1 MHHNATTSANFEAE
15 KNRKAFA
22 YTVVICAI
30 LLLLFIFITWKT
42 SQPTA
47 AVTTDLIEIN
57 LGNNSDGFGKD
68 QPLIKGEMS
77 PAPETPPKEQQV
89 AAAPKSDASQDNVNP
104 DDNAE
109 KDAAPVIKPEKEIHK
124 ATIKAPVKT
133 NNKPKNTMPVVDQAP
148 KPEKPLFTYNGPG
161 KGKGNGA
168 ATDNGFT
175 SQGNTPGGKGDAGDP
190 SGNPDSYGNDV
201 KGRSGITVT
210 RGARPTNMNNL
221 KFEDDFTQNAKVYL
235 DVTYDADGKFV
246 SATISKGTTTQAANI
261 IGIAKRKAAELK
273 FPPSDDGGVSTVLL
287 NFKVQ
292 N

>member
-1 MHHNATTSANFEAE
+1 MQHNVTTSANFEAE

-47 AVTTDLIEIN
+47 AVATDLIEIN
-57 LGNNSDGFGKD
+57 LGNNNDGFGKD

-77 PAPETPPKEQQV
+77 PTPETTPQKQQI
-89 AAAPKSDASQDNVNP
+89 AAAPKSDASQDNVDP

-124 ATIKAPVKT
+124 AIIKAPIKT
-133 NNKPKNTMPVVDQAP
+133 NEKAKNTMPVVKQAP
-148 KPEKPLFTYNGPG
+148 KPEKPMFTYNGPG

-168 ATDNGFT
+168 AQDNGFT

-201 KGRSGITVT
+201 NGRSAITVT
-210 RGARPTNMNNL
+210 RGARPTNMGSL

-287 NFKVQ
+287 IFKVQ

>member
-1 MHHNATTSANFEAE
+1 MQYNATTSGNFEAE

-22 YTVVICAI
+22 YTVAICAL
-30 LLLLFIFITWKT
+30 LLLLFIFITWRT
-42 SQPTA
+42 SPPTP
-47 AVTTDLIEIN
+47 VVSSDLIEIN
-57 LGNNSDGFGKD
+57 LGNNNDGFGKD

-77 PAPETPPKEQQV
+77 PTPETTPQQQQA

-124 ATIKAPVKT
+124 VPIKAPVKT
-133 NNKPKNTMPVVDQAP
+133 TNKPKNTEPVVKQAS

-161 KGKGNGA
+161 KAKGNGA
-168 ATDNGFT
+168 TQDNGFT

-190 SGNPDSYGNDV
+190 SGNPDSYGNDM
-201 KGRSGITVT
+201 KGRSGITIT
-210 RGARPTNMNNL
+210 KGARPTNMGNL

-235 DVTYDADGKFV
+235 DVTYDADGKVV
-246 SATISKGTTTQAANI
+246 SSTISKGTTTQAANI
-261 IGIAKRKAAELK
+261 INIAKRKAAELQ
-273 FPPSDDGGVSTVLL
+273 FPPSDDGGVSTILL

>member
-1 MHHNATTSANFEAE
+1 MHHNTTMSVNFEAE

-22 YTVVICAI
+22 YTAAICVI
-30 LLLLFIFITWKT
+30 LLLLFIFITWPT
-42 SQPTA
+42 SQPTIPVA
-47 AVTTDLIEIN
+47 DDLIEIN
-57 LGNNSDGFGKD
+57 LGNNNDGFGKD
-68 QPLIKGEMS
+68 QPLIKGDMS
-77 PAPETPPKEQQV
+77 PTPETPPKEQQ
-89 AAAPKSDASQDNVNP
+89 ATAAPKSDASQDNVNP
-104 DDNAE
+104 DDNAD
-109 KDAAPVIKPEKEIHK
+109 KDAAPVIKPDKEIHK
-124 ATIKAPVKT
+124 AIVKAPIKT
-133 NNKPKNTMPVVDQAP
+133 KDKPKEIMPVMKSAP
-148 KPEKPLFTYNGPG
+148 KPEKPMFTYNGPG

-168 ATDNGFT
+168 TTDNGFT

-210 RGARPTNMNNL
+210 RGVRPVNMGNL

-235 DVTYDADGKFV
+235 DITYDADGKFV
-246 SATISKGTTTQAANI
+246 SSTIAKGTTTQSANI

-273 FPPSDDGGVSTVLL
+273 FPPSQDGGISTVLL

>member
-22 YTVVICAI
+22 YTVAICAI

-47 AVTTDLIEIN
+47 AVATDLIEIN

-77 PAPETPPKEQQV
+77 PTPETPPKEQQI
-89 AAAPKSDASQDNVNP
+89 AAAPKSDAAQDNVNP

-124 ATIKAPVKT
+124 AIIKAPVKT
-133 NNKPKNTMPVVDQAP
+133 SNKPKNTMPVVEQAP
-148 KPEKPLFTYNGPG
+148 KPDRPVALYNGPG

-168 ATDNGFT
+168 AVDNGFT

-201 KGRSGITVT
+201 KGKSGITVT
-210 RGARPTNMNNL
+210 RGARPTNMGNL

-261 IGIAKRKAAELK
+261 ISIAKRKAAELK

>member
-1 MHHNATTSANFEAE
+1 MQYNANFEAQ

-22 YTVVICAI
+22 YTIAICA
-30 LLLLFIFITWKT
+30 LLLILFIFITWKT
-42 SQPTA
+42 TPLTPIVSA
-47 AVTTDLIEIN
+47 DLIEIN
-57 LGNNSDGFGKD
+57 LGNNNDGFGKE

-77 PAPETPPKEQQV
+77 PTPETPLKDQQA

-109 KDAAPVIKPEKEIHK
+109 KDAAPVIKPDKDIHK
-124 ATIKAPVKT
+124 APVKAPVKT
-133 NNKPKNTMPVVDQAP
+133 LNKPKNTEPVVKQAP
-148 KPEKPLFTYNGPG
+148 KPEKPLLTYNGPG

-168 ATDNGFT
+168 AQDNGFT
-175 SQGNTPGGKGDAGDP
+175 SQGNTPGGKGDNGDP
-190 SGNPDSYGNDV
+190 SGNPDSYGTDV

-210 RGARPTNMNNL
+210 RGARPTNMGKL

-246 SATISKGTTTQAANI
+246 SATIAKGTTTQSANI
-261 IGIAKRKAAELK
+261 IGIAKQKAAELK